1 MQLLLRNG
9 FIPGNQIVVLNPA
22 GFCPS
27 RNWPLANYVAF
38 ARSWVQ
44 HVNER
49 TVFVL
54 LLMPAHSAKAKYIRA
69 ELGNLCIDLTGK
81 ADQVE
86 AFEIVSE
93 SSLMLSEDSGLMHM
107 AWIQDIP
114 TVALFSSSRK
124 DWSAPQGNRSIC
136 LDSSDMECGPCSL
149 EVCKFN
155 DNRCLTRYAADHVLQ
170 RARRLCLTGE
180 IV

>member
-124 DWSAPQGNRSIC
+124 DWSAPA
-136 LDSSDMECGPCSL
+136 L
-149 EVCKFN
+149 
-155 DNRCLTRYAADHVLQ
+155 
-170 RARRLCLTGE
+170 
-180 IV
+180 